1 MNLEHKQTL
10 DNGATTR
17 FKVMVADGQT
27 TYNDW
32 TASSSDLNVRQAFV
46 ELGNLPTF
54 EGPFKVQPCGP
65 GNVSTATTLIFTGS
79 TPTWYSSPGPAAVF
93 TT

>member
-46 ELGNLPTF
+46 ELGNCP
-54 EGPFKVQPCGP
+54 P
-65 GNVSTATTLIFTGS
+65 SR
-79 TPTWYSSPGPAAVF
+79 AV
-93 TT
+93 